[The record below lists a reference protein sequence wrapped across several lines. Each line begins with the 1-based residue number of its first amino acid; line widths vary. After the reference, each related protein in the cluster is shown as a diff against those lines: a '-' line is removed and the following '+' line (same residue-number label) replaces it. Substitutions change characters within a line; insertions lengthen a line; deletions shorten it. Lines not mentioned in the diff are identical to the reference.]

1 MVRCSKTAPG
11 GTRPKW
17 IRGGS
22 SMLMLMEAPPTWS
35 EIIVKG
41 SCSTR
46 TTERFNLG
54 DDGFSSLHGI
64 AMGGRPSERG
74 CRHSARCSTKLTS
87 AASRPPACHTKEV
100 RRRSSSQLPQRGKHG
115 CPRHGEEPWLCQHCR
130 HLPDLSK
137 AQASTLFPT
146 RRTRKETQQG
156 GNNNHPVKLWAIV
169 RSLKPREASKIAPT

>member
-1 MVRCSKTAPG
+1 MYVVVRCSKTAPG

-22 SMLMLMEAPPTWS
+22 SMLMSMEAPPTWS

-64 AMGGRPSERG
+64 AMGGRSSERG

-87 AASRPPACHTKEV
+87 AASRPPACHTEEV

-130 HLPDLSK
+130 HAPCFI
-137 AQASTLFPT
+137 QSTSIHPIPCTKNTKGNPT
-146 RRTRKETQQG
+146 G
-156 GNNNHPVKLWAIV
+156 
-169 RSLKPREASKIAPT
+169 RE